1 MRNPRLA
8 TRYAK
13 SLLDLAQ
20 EQNVLEPVLKDM
32 NMLTELCSKS
42 PDFTLMLRSPV
53 IKGDKKRA
61 VLKAII
67 GDKVQ
72 PVTEGFITL
81 LVKKGREFFLPE
93 MAAAYVTQYKTL
105 KKIHTVQFTTAVK
118 IDETLKQEILGK
130 ITASVKEGTIDLQM
144 DVNEH
149 LVGGFTLE
157 VGDKLFDASI
167 RRDLNDIKKQFTKNL
182 YVADI

>member
-13 SLLDLAQ
+13 SLLQLAQ

-32 NMLTELCSKS
+32 NMLIELCSKS
-42 PDFTLMLRSPV
+42 PDFKLMLRSPV
-53 IKGDKKRA
+53 IKGDKKLG
-61 VLKAII
+61 VLKAVI
-67 GDKVQ
+67 GGRVQ
-72 PVTEGFITL
+72 LITEGFVTL

-93 MAAAYVTQYKTL
+93 MAEAYVAQYKEL
-105 KKIHTVQFTTAVK
+105 KKIHSVRFTTAVK
-118 IDETLKQEILGK
+118 MHDALRQDILEK

-144 DVNEH
+144 NVNED
-149 LVGGFTLE
+149 LVGGFVLE